1 MYKAKGC
8 GKCDHTGYKGRLS
21 LMELL
26 RFDRELDDLVA
37 RDATPREMHKLAAS
51 KGFNT
56 LADDGIRRVL
66 EGVTSMDEVSRVL
79 DLTEGIA

>member
-1 MYKAKGC
+1 
-8 GKCDHTGYKGRLS
+8 
-21 LMELL
+21 MELL
-26 RFDRELDDLVA
+26 RFDREIDDLVA
-37 RDATPREMHKLAAS
+37 RDATSRELHKLAIAN
-51 KGFNT
+51 GFHT

>member
-1 MYKAKGC
+1 M
-8 GKCDHTGYKGRLS
+8 
-21 LMELL
+21 
-26 RFDRELDDLVA
+26 DDLVA
-37 RDATPREMHKLAAS
+37 RDATPRELLKLAAA

-66 EGVTSMDEVSRVL
+66 EGVTSMDEVARVL